1 MVKERGGTSVISLPT
16 VQESPRVKAFLK
28 QADDNFIAIGYKEH
42 GFRHANLAANIA
54 RNVLKHLGYSDRESE
69 LAGIA
74 GYLHDIGNAIGRNR
88 HAQSGAVL
96 SLPILTQMGM
106 ALEEV
111 SQIIRAIG
119 GHEEKEVDPDSAITA
134 AVILGDKTDVHFTR
148 VRNLP
153 GKSKLVSTFTTHDR
167 VNLACERAFLNVDRD
182 AGKISLELTID
193 TRICSVMEYFEI
205 FLSRVLFCQRA
216 TKYLGHN
223 FVLFINKV
231 KFL

>member
-1 MVKERGGTSVISLPT
+1 MINLHQM
-16 VQESPRVKAFLK
+16 QESPKVKAFLK

-42 GFRHANLAANIA
+42 GFRHANLSANIA

-96 SLPILTQMGM
+96 SLHILTEMGM
-106 ALEEV
+106 GLEEV

-148 VRNLP
+148 VRSLP
-153 GKSKLVSTFTTHDR
+153 GKPQLVSTFTTHDR
-167 VNLACERAFLNVDRD
+167 VNYACQRAFLNVDKG

-193 TRICSVMEYFEI
+193 TKICSVMEYFEI

-216 TKYLGHN
+216 AKYLRHN

>member
-1 MVKERGGTSVISLPT
+1 VINLRE

-28 QADDNFIAIGYKEH
+28 QADDNFMAIGYKEH

-54 RNVLKHLGYSDRESE
+54 RNVLKHLGYQVRENE

-74 GYLHDIGNAIGRNR
+74 GYLHDIGNAVGRNR

-96 SLPILTQMGM
+96 SLHILAEMGM
-106 ALEEV
+106 PLGEL

-119 GHEEKEVDPDSAITA
+119 GHEDKEVDPDSAITA

-148 VRNLP
+148 VRSLP
-153 GKSKLVSTFTTHDR
+153 SKCQPVSAFTTHDR
-167 VNLACERAFLNVDRD
+167 VNLACQRAFLNVDRG

-193 TRICSVMEYFEI
+193 TKICSVMEYFEI

-216 TKYLGHN
+216 AKYLGHQ

>member
-1 MVKERGGTSVISLPT
+1 VINLHQ
-16 VQESPRVKAFLK
+16 VQESPKIKAFLK

-42 GFRHANLAANIA
+42 GFRHANLSANIA

-96 SLPILTQMGM
+96 SLPMLTEMGM
-106 ALEEV
+106 GLEEV

-119 GHEEKEVDPDSAITA
+119 GHEEKDVDPDSAITA

-148 VRNLP
+148 VRSLP
-153 GKSKLVSTFTTHDR
+153 GKPQLVSTFTTHDR
-167 VNLACERAFLNVDRD
+167 VNYACQRAFLNVDKE
-182 AGKISLELTID
+182 AGRISLELTID
-193 TRICSVMEYFEI
+193 TKICSVMEYFEI

-216 TKYLGHN
+216 AKRLSHN
-223 FVLFINKV
+223 FVLFINKM